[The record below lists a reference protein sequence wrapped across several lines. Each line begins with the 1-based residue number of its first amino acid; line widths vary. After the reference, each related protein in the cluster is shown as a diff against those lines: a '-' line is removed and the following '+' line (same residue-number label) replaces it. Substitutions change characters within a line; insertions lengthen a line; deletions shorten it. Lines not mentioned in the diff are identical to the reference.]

1 MKQLIT
7 IFLSLGLVIGLSSI
21 DFTVAEAKTKKYK
34 NCSELNKDY
43 IGGVARSSSVKNKG
57 GKVKYK
63 PYVSKELYD
72 ANSRLD
78 RDKDFIAC
86 ER

>member
-1 MKQLIT
+1 MKK
-7 IFLSLGLVIGLSSI
+7 LVMVGLSVGLFLGFS
-21 DFTVAEAKTKKYK
+21 TAPSTAATKVVYYQ
-34 NCSELNKDY
+34 NCKELNKQY
-43 IGGVARSSSVKNKG
+43 KGGVARTSSVKNKG
-57 GKVKYK
+57 GKTYYK

-72 ANSRLD
+72 KNKDKD